1 MLVPFCKQ
9 QFAYKLQ
16 HSEFRRGPV
25 PATWMVK
32 LFASFP
38 CRYLVTSK
46 QPHRVSLLMEGLLGM
61 EWPQDSPR

>member
-1 MLVPFCKQ
+1 M
-9 QFAYKLQ
+9 
-16 HSEFRRGPV
+16 

-32 LFASFP
+32 LFASFR